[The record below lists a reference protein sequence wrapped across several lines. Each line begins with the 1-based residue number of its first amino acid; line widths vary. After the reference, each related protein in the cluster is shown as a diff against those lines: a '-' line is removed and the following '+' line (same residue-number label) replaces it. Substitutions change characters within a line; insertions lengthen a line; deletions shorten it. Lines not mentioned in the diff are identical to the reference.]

1 MVEGQKASV
10 WRRKPPSR
18 ASLAALGT
26 RSAVETPRS
35 RFHLCQDGG
44 AEGFFFLT
52 VLLGNLESLLKSDVK

>member
-1 MVEGQKASV
+1 M
-10 WRRKPPSR
+10 
-18 ASLAALGT
+18 
-26 RSAVETPRS
+26 ETPRS